1 MIELKNISK
10 NFGERNIL
18 KDFNL
23 KILPGEMVAII
34 GKSGSGKSTLL
45 NILGLIENYDSGT
58 YTLFDMKNIKVNSK
72 KSEIMIR
79 DKISYL
85 FQNFALIENETVKQN
100 LEIALKYYNGNK
112 LEKKE
117 TISDSLI
124 KVGLKDYENKKI
136 FELSGGEQQRV
147 ALARAMIKPSEI
159 ILADEP
165 TGSLDADNRDEV
177 LSILKDINKS
187 GKIVIIVTH
196 DPAVSSICS
205 RVISI

>member
-177 LSILKDINKS
+177 LSILKDIIKS